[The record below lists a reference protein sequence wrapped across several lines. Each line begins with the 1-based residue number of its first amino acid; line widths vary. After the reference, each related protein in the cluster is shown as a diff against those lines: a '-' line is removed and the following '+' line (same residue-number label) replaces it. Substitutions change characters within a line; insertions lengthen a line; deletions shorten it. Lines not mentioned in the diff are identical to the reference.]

1 MMGVCKSTAKGLK
14 TGLICIIVMTA
25 RSPVDAPCN
34 ENDSENNRR
43 IVERM
48 IKVTDALFLIPGQD
62 EMIPDA
68 HVYLLGEPASGD
80 LSLVDA
86 GLVGKGAY
94 KIGALTAGGVR
105 LGDIRR
111 VIMTHTHLDHIGCLR
126 EIMNEIPSV
135 ELWVHA
141 AEAVSLEQGDE
152 RTVYGMAMFK
162 QMCQTQYRLQDG
174 AFTFKVDRW
183 LNDGEE
189 LQIGGETWK
198 VLHVPGHSAGGIALH
213 SSAAGVLIPGDV
225 VYADH
230 SIGRFDLHGADP
242 SQLNKSLNRLAG
254 LQVSTLLPGHNQIL
268 KDVPAGYIARTAK
281 QWAPYLV

>member
-1 MMGVCKSTAKGLK
+1 MVK
-14 TGLICIIVMTA
+14 I
-25 RSPVDAPCN
+25 
-34 ENDSENNRR
+34 
-43 IVERM
+43 
-48 IKVTDALFLIPGQD
+48 TDALFLIPGQD
-62 EMIPDA
+62 EMIPDS

-86 GLVGKGAY
+86 GLVGKGAH
-94 KIGALTAGGVR
+94 KIGALTQGGVR
-105 LGDIRR
+105 LTDIRR

-126 EIMNEIPSV
+126 EIMREIPSL

-141 AEAVSLEQGDE
+141 GEAEALEQGDE

-162 QMCQTQYRLQDG
+162 QMCQTQYGLKEG

-183 LNDGEE
+183 LKGGEE

-198 VLHVPGHSAGGIALH
+198 VIHVPGHSTGGIALYG
-213 SSAAGVLIPGDV
+213 SAGGVLIPGDV

-230 SIGRFDLHGADP
+230 SIGRFDLHGANGA
-242 SQLNKSLNRLAG
+242 QLNNSLSTLAG
-254 LQVSTLLPGHNQIL
+254 LQVNVLLPGHNRIL

-281 QWAPYLV
+281 QWAPYLA